1 MEEEQEKIVCRHQDL
16 VTKYETIVHLILT
29 SICYSSLRRLGAI
42 LRDESDVLTVSCDCQ

>member
-1 MEEEQEKIVCRHQDL
+1 MEEEQEKLVSRHQDL
-16 VTKYETIVHLILT
+16 VTKDETIVHLLT